1 MTGYVSANRGRRR
14 VDPEGDDSAVFF
26 RTRGTQPDLDVVF
39 TLLSDRRRR
48 IVLNGLRGADGEW
61 VPVDDLAERI
71 AAWEAELADPATVSE
86 RSIEIDLVHGHLPKL
101 DEAGVIDY
109 DGDERRAAYR
119 GGDSVERFL
128 DLAERVGP
136 LP

>member
-1 MTGYVSANRGRRR
+1 MTDYVSANRRQPRL
-14 VDPEGDDSAVFF
+14 DTEGDDSAVFS
-26 RTRGTQPDLDVVF
+26 RTPGTQPDLDVVF

-48 IVLNGLRGADGEW
+48 IVLNGLRGAEEEW
-61 VPVDDLAERI
+61 VPVDDLAKRI
-71 AAWEAELADPATVSE
+71 AAWEAEIVDPATVSE
-86 RSIEIDLVHGHLPKL
+86 RSIEIDLVHSHLPKL
-101 DEAGVIDY
+101 DQAGVIDY

-119 GGDSVERFL
+119 AADSVERFL

>member
-1 MTGYVSANRGRRR
+1 MTDYVSANRRRPR
-14 VDPEGDDSAVFF
+14 LETERDDSTVFY
-26 RTRGTQPDLDVVF
+26 RTRSTQPDLDVVL

-48 IVLNGLRGADGEW
+48 IVLNGLRGAAEEW
-61 VPVDDLAERI
+61 VTVDDLADRI

-109 DGDERRAAYR
+109 DGDERRAVYR
-119 GGDSVERFL
+119 GDDSVERFL

>member
-1 MTGYVSANRGRRR
+1 MTDYVSANRIRTRLET
-14 VDPEGDDSAVFF
+14 EGEDSAVFS
-26 RTRGTQPDLDVVF
+26 RTRSTRPDLDVVF

-48 IVLNGLRGADGEW
+48 IVLNGLRGAEEEW

-71 AAWEAELADPATVSE
+71 AAWETELVDPATVSE

-109 DGDERRAAYR
+109 DGDEHRAAYR
-119 GGDSVERFL
+119 GADSVERFL